1 MSLALD
7 GIKVIET
14 ASGMAGPMA
23 GRLLGDWGADVIHVE
38 HPVRGDMGRDARRLL
53 GTLYAKAT
61 SGRRIP
67 SDINYS
73 VENHNC
79 NKRSMTLDLS
89 QDNGQKILYRM
100 LGKADVLLMNF
111 RPRELKKFNLEYGAL
126 SRINSGLIYANVT
139 GYGRKGPDQ
148 DLPGYDF
155 NAFWAR
161 TGILR
166 VLLTPDMVPPTT
178 PMALGDRTAALA
190 FACGIMTALFVRE
203 RTGIG
208 QEVDVSLFNTGVF
221 VNANDIGG
229 ALATGHDRQ
238 NVNREDLGNVL
249 LGSYRTKDNRWLRI
263 AVNQPDRYWSR
274 VCAALELEDLEHD
287 SKFASFESRIE
298 NHIALFRI
306 LEETFLTRTL
316 DEWKVRLTEAG
327 LPWAPVSSLPEVI
340 SDPQARANEFFAAYD
355 HPTYGPIEI
364 VGNPMHLSKTPASVR
379 KPAPEFGQ
387 HTEEILLEYDYTWE
401 DIVQFKA
408 QGVIA

>member
-1 MSLALD
+1 MVLALE

-23 GRLLGDWGADVIHVE
+23 GRLLGDWGADVIHIE
-38 HPVRGDMGRDARRLL
+38 HPIRGDMGRDARRLL

-73 VENHNC
+73 IENHNC

-89 QDNGQKILYRM
+89 LEQGCHIIYR
-100 LGKADVLLMNF
+100 LLEKADVLLMNY
-111 RPRELKKFNLEYGAL
+111 RPRELKKFHLEYEAL
-126 SRINSGLIYANVT
+126 SRVNPGLIYANVT
-139 GYGRKGPDQ
+139 GYGRQGPDQ

-166 VLLTPDMVPPTT
+166 VLLTPDMIPPTT
-178 PMALGDRTAALA
+178 PMALGDRVAALA

-203 RTGIG
+203 RTGVG

-229 ALATGHDRQ
+229 ALVTGEDRQ
-238 NVNREDLGNVL
+238 NVNREDLANVL
-249 LGSYRTKDNRWLRI
+249 LGSYKTKDGRWLRI
-263 AVNQPDRYWSR
+263 AINQPDRYWSR
-274 VCAALELEDLEHD
+274 VCQAIERGELEHD
-287 SKFASFESRIE
+287 PRFESFTSRIE
-298 NHIALFRI
+298 NHLALFNI

-316 DEWKVRLTEAG
+316 DEWKVRLTSAG
-327 LPWAPVSSLPEVI
+327 LPWAPVASLPEVI
-340 SDPQARANEFFAAYD
+340 SDPQARANDFFAAYE
-355 HPTYGPIEI
+355 HPTHGPIEI
-364 VGNPMHLSKTPASVR
+364 VANPMHLSKTPASVR
-379 KPAPEFGQ
+379 MPAPEFGQ
-387 HTEEILLEYDYTWE
+387 HTEEILLEYGYTWG
-401 DIVQFKA
+401 DIAQFKE

>member
-1 MSLALD
+1 MTLALE
-7 GIKVIET
+7 GIRVIET

-23 GRLLGDWGADVIHVE
+23 GRLLGDWGADIIHIE
-38 HPVRGDMGRDARRLL
+38 HPIRGDMGRDARRLL

-73 VENHNC
+73 IENHNC

-89 QDNGQKILYRM
+89 LEQGCHIIYR
-100 LGKADVLLMNF
+100 LLEKADVLLMNY
-111 RPRELKKFNLEYGAL
+111 RPRELKKFHLEYEAL
-126 SRINSGLIYANVT
+126 SRVNPGLIYADVT
-139 GYGRKGPDQ
+139 GYGRQGPDQ

-166 VLLTPDMVPPTT
+166 VLLTPDMIPPTT
-178 PMALGDRTAALA
+178 PMALGDRVAALA

-203 RTGIG
+203 RTGVG

-229 ALATGHDRQ
+229 ALVTGEDRQ
-238 NVNREDLGNVL
+238 NVNREDLANVL
-249 LGSYRTKDNRWLRI
+249 LGSYKTKDGRWLRI
-263 AVNQPDRYWSR
+263 AINQPDRYWSR
-274 VCAALELEDLEHD
+274 VCQAIERGELEHD
-287 SKFASFESRIE
+287 PRFESFTSRIE
-298 NHIALFRI
+298 NHLALFNI

-316 DEWKVRLTEAG
+316 DEWKVRLTSAG
-327 LPWAPVSSLPEVI
+327 LPWAPVASLPEVI
-340 SDPQARANEFFAAYD
+340 SDPQARANDFFAAYE
-355 HPTYGPIEI
+355 HPTHGPIEI
-364 VGNPMHLSKTPASVR
+364 VANPMHLSKTPASVR
-379 KPAPEFGQ
+379 MPAPEFGQ
-387 HTEEILLEYDYTWE
+387 HTEEILLEYGYIWE
-401 DIVQFKA
+401 DIARFKE